1 MKIAWIGS
9 GKMARALS
17 VVCAVEEGF
26 EPTDLDAAEVILD
39 FSRPENLDRVLEVSA
54 GHPLVIG
61 TTGYDENQKHK
72 IEEAAQK
79 APIVWAANFSVGAAV
94 MRQLVIR
101 ANEMLG
107 EAFDVEIVETH
118 HNQKK
123 DAPSGTALTLAR
135 SIQKDRGV
143 ALDNRKKPGE
153 IVLHALR
160 GGTVTGEHRA
170 YFFGNREELEIRHR
184 AENREVFALGALRAA
199 AFVAKAGLGLYDMD
213 DVLFGGKKHGGNC

>member
-1 MKIAWIGS
+1 MKIAWVGS
-9 GKMARALS
+9 GKMAQALS
-17 VVCAVEEGF
+17 AVCAAEEDF
-26 EPTDLDAAEVILD
+26 KPTDLNAAEVILD
-39 FSRPENLDRVLEVSA
+39 FSRPENLDRVLEV
-54 GHPLVIG
+54 GRGRPLVIG
-61 TTGYDENQKHK
+61 TTGYNEEQKHK

-79 APIVWAANFSVGAAV
+79 APVVWAANFSIGAAV
-94 MRQLVIR
+94 MRQIVIR

-107 EAFDVEIVETH
+107 ETFDVEIVETH

-123 DAPSGTALTLAR
+123 DAPSGTALTLAK
-135 SIQKDRGV
+135 SIQKDRDV
-143 ALDNRKKPGE
+143 VLDNRKKPGE

-199 AFVAKAGLGLYDMD
+199 AFAAKAKPGLYDMD
-213 DVLFGGKKHGGNC
+213 DVLFGGKSHGGNC